1 MLKDAGVEQDVN
13 DDFDTATEKKLGELV
28 REKYDTDFYM
38 LYGYPEAARPFYTMP
53 DPKNPGFTN
62 SYDFFM
68 RGEEI
73 TSGAQ
78 RIHDPELL
86 KERAIAKGIAVE
98 TIQDYINAFKY
109 GAPCHGGAGFGLER
123 IVKFYCNLHNIRKA
137 SLFPRDPARLTPW

>member
-1 MLKDAGVEQDVN
+1 M
-13 DDFDTATEKKLGELV
+13 
-28 REKYDTDFYM
+28 REKYKTDFYI

-53 DPKNPGFTN
+53 DPNNPGYTN
-62 SYDFFM
+62 SYDLFM

-78 RIHDPELL
+78 RIHDSVFLA
-86 KERAIAKGIAVE
+86 KRAEEKGILVE
-98 TIQDYINAFKY
+98 TIADYINAFKY

-137 SLFPRDPARLTPW
+137 SLFPRDP